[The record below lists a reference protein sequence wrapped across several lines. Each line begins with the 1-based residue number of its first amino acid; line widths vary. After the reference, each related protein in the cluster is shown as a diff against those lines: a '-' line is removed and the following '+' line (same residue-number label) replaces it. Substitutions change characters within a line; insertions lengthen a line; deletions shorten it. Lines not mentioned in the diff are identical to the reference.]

1 NPLYPLSYKQE
12 KEMEFRDT
20 EVALLI
26 DNSGSMRGRPITLAA
41 PSSWPC
47 TDGRWSSAGR
57 RSRVGTRTVRGSP
70 CTAPAAP
77 ARDEL
82 QDRHRVY
89 PGDGV
94 LPLQQVLRDLRQTG
108 FTGCVS
114 LELYNEEYWKQ
125 DPMTVA
131 RTGLEKTLA
140 VIRSACA

>member
-1 NPLYPLSYKQE
+1 
-12 KEMEFRDT
+12 
-20 EVALLI
+20 
-26 DNSGSMRGRPITLAA
+26 MRHL
-41 PSSWPC
+41 
-47 TDGRWSSAGR
+47 
-57 RSRVGTRTVRGSP
+57 RGE
-70 CTAPAAP
+70 CIAIFQFNDAPAAP

-94 LPLQQVLRDLRQTG
+94 LPLQQVLRDLRQTS

-140 VIRSACA
+140 VIRSACG